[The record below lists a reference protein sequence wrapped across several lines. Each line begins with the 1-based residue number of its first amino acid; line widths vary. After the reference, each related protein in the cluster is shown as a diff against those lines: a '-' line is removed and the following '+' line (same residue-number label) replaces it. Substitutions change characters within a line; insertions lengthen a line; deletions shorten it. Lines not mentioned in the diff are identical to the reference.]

1 MTPQTQPGPGV
12 GAPLP
17 LRPLSTFRTERFN
30 IKLPRNRESL
40 GIVEEAIY
48 LLRRHF
54 LNRHMFTEADWASF
68 RKELSEYSD
77 PQTAVARLLSK
88 LDDPYTRFIP
98 DHIMSER
105 ANIIR
110 GEQGTCGIEF
120 SRVWSSQI
128 LGEVLRRVVMGMDGF
143 SRKILVRVGGPSLTI
158 AAPLPSPAAAQIP
171 QPLLSGPKF
180 WGYLGATL
188 DTVFPLIISAWIQ
201 LHPGRLPGQFKRLVG
216 AACLLSIL
224 LSSTRRVLP
233 IVRPYQVTALS
244 GLAKG
249 EGLQIGDLLL
259 FVNSERVLSISKKGL
274 RRLLD
279 DGGEIG
285 ELIELG
291 IWRRGLKYGGGLGV
305 APGESS
311 LSHPNSGK
319 ENPSVKIFRKLFRF
333 PGLVLGKI
341 LPQNNS
347 GKTFMGEKNTPPL
360 DQTREISHPNVFF
373 TLNVTREAALLPKVF
388 ARLLP
393 TAQGDRL
400 GYLAIEE
407 FTDNTLFEV
416 KRGLEELH
424 SMARGGSEKVCRVG
438 ENNTG
443 ESERKDLAALI
454 IDLRGNP
461 GGPLSAALDVAA
473 LFLPRGTVLTQIVI
487 RGVKEKHTCTN
498 PLPDKKTSLL
508 LLTDSSTASAS
519 EIFVA
524 SLRDNKRAESFGRRT
539 VGKNLAQAVIMLS
552 DRSGLA
558 FTVAEYLTPGGSSMA
573 DGIMPDRVIFER
585 DLDNIQNFVTFREPG
600 GFQVPKAK
608 CQKIGNATLGR
619 GKGF

>member
-1 MTPQTQPGPGV
+1 
-12 GAPLP
+12 
-17 LRPLSTFRTERFN
+17 
-30 IKLPRNRESL
+30 
-40 GIVEEAIY
+40 
-48 LLRRHF
+48 
-54 LNRHMFTEADWASF
+54 
-68 RKELSEYSD
+68 
-77 PQTAVARLLSK
+77 
-88 LDDPYTRFIP
+88 
-98 DHIMSER
+98 
-105 ANIIR
+105 
-110 GEQGTCGIEF
+110 
-120 SRVWSSQI
+120 
-128 LGEVLRRVVMGMDGF
+128 
-143 SRKILVRVGGPSLTI
+143 
-158 AAPLPSPAAAQIP
+158 
-171 QPLLSGPKF
+171 
-180 WGYLGATL
+180 
-188 DTVFPLIISAWIQ
+188 
-201 LHPGRLPGQFKRLVG
+201 
-216 AACLLSIL
+216 
-224 LSSTRRVLP
+224 
-233 IVRPYQVTALS
+233 
-244 GLAKG
+244 LAKG

-259 FVNSERVLSISKKGL
+259 FVNSERVLNISKKGL

-333 PGLVLGKI
+333 PGIVLGKK
-341 LPQNNS
+341 LFRPQNNS
-347 GKTFMGEKNTPPL
+347 IPGRFMGEKNTPPL
-360 DQTREISHPNVFF
+360 DHHQTRENNYPSNPSPVSF
-373 TLNVTREAALLPKVF
+373 TLNVNVTREAALLPKVF

-424 SMARGGSEKVCRVG
+424 SMARGGSGEVCRVG
-438 ENNTG
+438 ENNNG

-508 LLTDSSTASAS
+508 VLTDSSTASAS

-573 DGIMPDRVIFER
+573 NGIMPDRVIFER

-608 CQKIGNATLGR
+608 CQIIGNATLGR
-619 GKGF
+619 KGF